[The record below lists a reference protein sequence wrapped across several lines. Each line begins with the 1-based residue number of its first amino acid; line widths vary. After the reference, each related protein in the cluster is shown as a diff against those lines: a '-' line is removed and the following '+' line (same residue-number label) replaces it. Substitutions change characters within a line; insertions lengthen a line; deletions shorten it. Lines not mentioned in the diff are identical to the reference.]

1 MHLQER
7 VHFLLVP
14 QERFR
19 RKAAESHITSE
30 ASNKVLNAQRSGSY
44 IVCFRLLF
52 SLASSSQ
59 APYLSRLRLQNMF
72 ARALNHFAAPPLPKK
87 SCRLSVGP
95 GMYCLHSK
103 ISRFHLNCRRRPVI

>member
-30 ASNKVLNAQRSGSY
+30 ASNKVLHNSPSLWFGLNYEGFLLRAPRVTRFSTIHWIFDLGWIVRGSY
-44 IVCFRLLF
+44 
-52 SLASSSQ
+52 S
-59 APYLSRLRLQNMF
+59 PK
-72 ARALNHFAAPPLPKK
+72 PKK
-87 SCRLSVGP
+87 NSDYDTL
-95 GMYCLHSK
+95 
-103 ISRFHLNCRRRPVI
+103 ISSINTLKKN